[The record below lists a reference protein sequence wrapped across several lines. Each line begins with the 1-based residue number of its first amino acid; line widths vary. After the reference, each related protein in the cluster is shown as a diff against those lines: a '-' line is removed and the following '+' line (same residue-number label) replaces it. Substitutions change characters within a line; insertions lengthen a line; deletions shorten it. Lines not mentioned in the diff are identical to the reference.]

1 MQFGGMCHPH
11 EMGVADVLA
20 LLRMLANARKA

>member
-1 MQFGGMCHPH
+1 MQDGGMRLPR

-20 LLRMLANARKA
+20 LWRMLANARKT